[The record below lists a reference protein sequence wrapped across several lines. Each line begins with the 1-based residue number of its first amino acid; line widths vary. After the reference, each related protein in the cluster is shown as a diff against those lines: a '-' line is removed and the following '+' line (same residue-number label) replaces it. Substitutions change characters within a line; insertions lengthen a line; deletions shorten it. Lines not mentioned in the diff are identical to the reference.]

1 MKVTVRTPPM
11 PATATYV
18 FEWDEGR
25 RRQVFDELAGEEPLE
40 IRVDGAPLT
49 VTMRTPG
56 DDIDLAAGF
65 LLTEGLI
72 TRRNQIAAIGHA
84 AARRGRRQCNIV
96 DVTLAAGERVDMARL
111 RRHFAATSSCGI
123 CGKASAGAIRSRH
136 MRVCRDSLEIDP
148 DLLTTL
154 PDALRSTQQIFGR
167 TGGLHAAALFDRQG
181 VVTACREDIG
191 RHNAVDKVI
200 GQAFLNG
207 SWPLSQHVLMVS
219 GRGGFEIIQKA
230 LAARVPVVAS
240 ISAPSSLAVHLARE
254 YRLTLVGFLR
264 GRRFV
269 VYSGEHRLTG
279 GPLTT

>member
-1 MKVTVRTPPM
+1 VKVTARTPST
-11 PATATYV
+11 PATAIYV
-18 FEWDEGR
+18 CEWDAGR
-25 RRQVFDELAGEEPLE
+25 RRRVFDELAGEEPLE
-40 IRVDGAPLT
+40 IRLDGAPLT

-65 LLTEGLI
+65 LLTEGLV
-72 TRRNQIAAIGHA
+72 RRRDQIAAIGHA
-84 AARRGRRQCNIV
+84 AGRGGRRHCNIV
-96 DVTLAAGERVDMARL
+96 DVRLAPGVRIDVARL

-123 CGKASAGAIRSRH
+123 CGKTSAGAVRSRH
-136 MRVCRDSLEIDP
+136 IRVCRDSLEIDP
-148 DLLTTL
+148 DLLTAL
-154 PDALRSTQQIFGR
+154 PDTLRSTQQIFGR

-207 SWPLSQHVLMVS
+207 PWPLSEHVLMVS

-240 ISAPSSLAVHLARE
+240 ISAPSSLAVQLARE

-264 GRRFV
+264 GTRFV

-279 GPLTT
+279 GR